1 MKLTMGQTIRRLRH
15 EKNLTQEELA
25 ERLNLTAQAISK
37 WENDV
42 GMPDISQIVPLASVL
57 EVSCDLL
64 LGYNSSLPNDEVDSI
79 LNSAQSLL
87 SGGLDDRLAAY
98 DLIRGGLNKY
108 PCSPKLL
115 MRCCELGL
123 SLSLPENPDCAN
135 ERAEEIG
142 RDVTR
147 MAKRIIACSSD
158 VNDQLRARQIL
169 ILLYSSSGQYDLAYN
184 EAECFP
190 CRADFTY
197 LSALADIAAREGDY
211 ERETAYRCTDIDYI
225 LQQLENE
232 TALLGKAYYNLARY
246 RDAIAVYESFLNLTD
261 AIFGDSYRP
270 PYHDFDSGDLY
281 LLLAE
286 AYLATDDR
294 ENAVMSFCASLE
306 YWLELLGGS
315 DNISRTDRIISPLV
329 ARSELEMSFSRSMV
343 KRRLNAKLVYPGLEA
358 IMDDPRIGELRRRVE
373 RIDG

>member
-37 WENDV
+37 WENDA

-123 SLSLPENPDCAN
+123 SLSLPENPDY
-135 ERAEEIG
+135 
-142 RDVTR
+142 
-147 MAKRIIACSSD
+147 AKS
-158 VNDQLRARQIL
+158 AR
-169 ILLYSSSGQYDLAYN
+169 
-184 EAECFP
+184 
-190 CRADFTY
+190 
-197 LSALADIAAREGDY
+197 
-211 ERETAYRCTDIDYI
+211 
-225 LQQLENE
+225 
-232 TALLGKAYYNLARY
+232 
-246 RDAIAVYESFLNLTD
+246 
-261 AIFGDSYRP
+261 
-270 PYHDFDSGDLY
+270 
-281 LLLAE
+281 
-286 AYLATDDR
+286 
-294 ENAVMSFCASLE
+294 
-306 YWLELLGGS
+306 
-315 DNISRTDRIISPLV
+315 
-329 ARSELEMSFSRSMV
+329 
-343 KRRLNAKLVYPGLEA
+343 RRLGA
-358 IMDDPRIGELRRRVE
+358 M
-373 RIDG
+373 